1 MLQEGFSNTFW
12 LWPSLIY
19 YHYWFEDIDS
29 VIVGIIIFI
38 LLTISCNQYFVNYVN
53 HFWIRSYRLVVPK
66 KLMTLLVK

>member
-12 LWPSLIY
+12 PSLICY
-19 YHYWFEDIDS
+19 NYWFEDIDS

-38 LLTISCNQYFVNYVN
+38 LLTIICNQFLD
-53 HFWIRSYRLVVPK
+53 IILVIFGSDLTVSCSAK